1 MQSWD
6 ILLSQGDASL
16 GIPAVVCE
24 LLQCPEA
31 HLMEPASAGQLVCKP
46 FKLCD
51 MHIILVGNNPTPDVS
66 CMAPD
71 GLNYSLGAGR
81 ICTEGQRPRG
91 IP

>member
-1 MQSWD
+1 
-6 ILLSQGDASL
+6 
-16 GIPAVVCE
+16 
-24 LLQCPEA
+24 
-31 HLMEPASAGQLVCKP
+31 MEPASAGQLVCKP
-46 FKLCD
+46 FNLCD

-71 GLNYSLGAGR
+71 GLKYSLGAGR